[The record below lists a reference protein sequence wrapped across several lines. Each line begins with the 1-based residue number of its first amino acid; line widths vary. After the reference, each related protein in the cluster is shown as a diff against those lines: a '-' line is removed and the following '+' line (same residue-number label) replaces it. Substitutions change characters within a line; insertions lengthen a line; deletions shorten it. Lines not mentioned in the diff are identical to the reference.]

1 MQSPI
6 AQSKRAADVIVIT
19 YFPPDLRHK
28 QNHRHTHTKKNTFP
42 TSQGQEDKLELALK
56 RHYLKAIKNV

>member
-19 YFPPDLRHK
+19 YFPLDLRHK

-42 TSQGQEDKLELALK
+42 TSQGQENKHELAL
-56 RHYLKAIKNV
+56 